1 MNIFGEIVY
10 IYTPMMII
18 FNTVVIENIVT
29 KTSENNFISSIIFFI
44 LVFVYFFSYN
54 SIIHYEVVSR

>member
-1 MNIFGEIVY
+1 MNICGEIVY

-29 KTSENNFISSIIFFI
+29 KTNENNFVSSINFFI
-44 LVFVYFFSYN
+44 LIFIYFFSYN
-54 SIIHYEVVSR
+54 SVVYHKIVSW

>member
-1 MNIFGEIVY
+1 MNILGEIVY